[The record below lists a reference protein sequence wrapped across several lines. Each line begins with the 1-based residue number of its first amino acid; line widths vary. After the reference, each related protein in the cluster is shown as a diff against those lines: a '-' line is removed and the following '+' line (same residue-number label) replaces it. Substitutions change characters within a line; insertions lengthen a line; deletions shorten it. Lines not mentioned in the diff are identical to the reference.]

1 MLSIPASVLWIPACA
16 GMTAITNRQLRLPV
30 CVYTGIIRDRII
42 FSLAS
47 DQQSDQDVGQIDEVL
62 FGYQTNRGYTMK
74 PEIHPDYR
82 EVVFHDLSCDFKFIT
97 RSTIGTREKIEF
109 NGKEYPLIKIE
120 VSAES
125 HPFYTGKHKIVDT
138 AGRVEKF
145 RQKFGSVGSKTAVA
159 AG

>member
-1 MLSIPASVLWIPACA
+1 MPSSEDRPPSLLACSGMIMDAHLAPAQAWLAAFFYPLY
-16 GMTAITNRQLRLPV
+16 NRRLFLT
-30 CVYTGIIRDRII
+30 TGK
-42 FSLAS
+42 
-47 DQQSDQDVGQIDEVL
+47 EKH
-62 FGYQTNRGYTMK
+62 MK

-97 RSTIGTREKIEF
+97 RSTIQTREKIEHE
-109 NGKEYPLIKIE
+109 GKEYPLIKIE

-125 HPFYTGKHKIVDT
+125 HPFFTGKHKIVDT

-145 RQKFGSVGSKTAVA
+145 RQKFGSVGSKTSVA

>member
-1 MLSIPASVLWIPACA
+1 
-16 GMTAITNRQLRLPV
+16 
-30 CVYTGIIRDRII
+30 
-42 FSLAS
+42 
-47 DQQSDQDVGQIDEVL
+47 
-62 FGYQTNRGYTMK
+62 MK
-74 PEIHPDYR
+74 PEGHPEYR

-97 RSTIGTREKIEF
+97 RSTIGTRETINH
-109 NGKEYPLIKIE
+109 NGKDYPLVKIE

-145 RQKFGSVGSKTAVA
+145 RQKFGTVGSKTAVA